1 MQLAFVIPAFNEE
14 GLIGRCLESVTKRVK
29 SSGVE
34 CEIIVVNNASTDRTK
49 EIAQS
54 FEGVT
59 VVDEFDKGLVYARRA
74 GFNASTAELVA
85 NLDAD
90 TELPDG
96 WIETVMSTFE
106 KRPELVGLS
115 GPYIYYDL
123 SLWNQML
130 VRFFYYISFAVYL
143 LNRFVLRVGSMIQGG
158 NFVIRRSAWLKAG
171 GYDTSISFYG
181 EDTDI
186 AVRLSK
192 VGPVKWTFKLP
203 MRTSGRRLTEEGVF
217 QTAGVYVLNFFWV
230 TFRGKPA
237 TKTYTDIRPGD
248 KK

>member
-14 GLIGRCLESVTKRVK
+14 GLIGQCLESVVRGVK
-29 SSGVE
+29 YAGIE
-34 CEIIVVNNASTDRTK
+34 AEIIVVNNASTDRTR
-49 EIAQS
+49 EIA
-54 FEGVT
+54 EGFPEVT
-59 VVDEFDKGLVYARRA
+59 IVDETKKGLVHARRA
-74 GFNASTAELVA
+74 GFEASTAELVA
-85 NLDAD
+85 NIDAD
-90 TELPDG
+90 TELPQE
-96 WIETVMSTFE
+96 WIGTVLAMFE

-123 SLWNQML
+123 SLWNQIL
-130 VRFFYYISFAVYL
+130 VRGFYYISYLVYL

-158 NFVIRRSAWLKAG
+158 NFVIRRSAWNKAG

-192 VGPVKWTFKLP
+192 VGPVKWTFALP
-203 MRTSGRRLTEEGVF
+203 MRTSGRRLAQEGVF
-217 QTAGVYVLNFFWV
+217 QTAGTYVLNYFWV

-237 TKTYTDIRPGD
+237 TKDYTDVRPD
-248 KK
+248 